1 LGFSACNITGLK
13 THLPGGG
20 GRVTITVMQ
29 VTVIGTG
36 FVGVV
41 TAAVFAHFKNMVYG
55 LDVDREKVKKL
66 RLGEVPFYEPQLAE
80 LVRDGIKGRR
90 LTFTSDYKEAV
101 RNAGVIIIAVGT
113 PSAPDGT
120 ADLKYVFQAVAAL
133 APHLKE
139 KAIVAIKSTVPPGTN
154 EKATQLIKRV
164 TKKKFFM
171 ASLPEFLKEGSAV
184 TDTLKPDRVVI
195 GTNDRWVADR
205 LIWLHRPIGG
215 KRIVVRPESA
225 QMAKYAANAYL
236 AQRITF
242 INQIANL
249 CERNNA
255 DVREVVDVIGADKR
269 IGSHYWYPGL
279 GYGGSCFPKD
289 TKELAAYSR
298 SVGEGDGLFVKLDE
312 LNERRIYT
320 SMEKF
325 ERQVNGWEG
334 KTVALLGLS
343 FKPNT
348 DDLREAPSVKIIP
361 LLTNGRAKIVAY
373 DPKAMPLAKKI
384 FPYIF
389 FTDDAYQAVAG
400 ADVTMLLTEWSE
412 LTHLRLGT
420 IKRLMRG
427 LWFIDTRNQYDPVK
441 VRATGLSYI
450 GIGRV

>member
-1 LGFSACNITGLK
+1 
-13 THLPGGG
+13 
-20 GRVTITVMQ
+20 MQ

-41 TAAVFAHFKNMVYG
+41 TAAVFAHFKNRVYG

-249 CERNNA
+249 CEKNGA
-255 DVREVVDVIGADKR
+255 DVQEVIQAIGFDQR
-269 IGSHYWYPGL
+269 IGGHYWYPGL

-289 TKELAAYSR
+289 VKELAAYSR
-298 SVGEGDGLFVKLDE
+298 SIGEGDGLFIKIDE
-312 LNERRIYT
+312 LNEARI
-320 SMEKF
+320 SKLIHKWDDQIKF
-325 ERQVNGWEG
+325 AG
-334 KTVALLGLS
+334 KTVTVLGLS

-348 DDLREAPSVKIIP
+348 SDVREAPARKVIP
-361 LLTNGRAKIVAY
+361 LLQSLGAKVRAY
-373 DPKAMPLAKKI
+373 DPQATKESQSLYQNVHFATSVLAAAKS
-384 FPYIF
+384 
-389 FTDDAYQAVAG
+389 
-400 ADVTMLLTEWSE
+400 ADVLLLLIEWDEFKS
-412 LTHLRLGT
+412 LDFDQLKPVMKSH
-420 IKRLMRG
+420 I
-427 LWFIDTRNQYDPVK
+427 FIDTRNQYDPQAVTQHGFK
-441 VRATGLSYI
+441 YI
-450 GIGRV
+450 GVGR

>member
-1 LGFSACNITGLK
+1 
-13 THLPGGG
+13 
-20 GRVTITVMQ
+20 MQ

-41 TAAVFAHFKNMVYG
+41 TAAVFAHFKNRVYG

-154 EKATQLIKRV
+154 E
-164 TKKKFFM
+164 
-171 ASLPEFLKEGSAV
+171 
-184 TDTLKPDRVVI
+184 
-195 GTNDRWVADR
+195 RWVADR